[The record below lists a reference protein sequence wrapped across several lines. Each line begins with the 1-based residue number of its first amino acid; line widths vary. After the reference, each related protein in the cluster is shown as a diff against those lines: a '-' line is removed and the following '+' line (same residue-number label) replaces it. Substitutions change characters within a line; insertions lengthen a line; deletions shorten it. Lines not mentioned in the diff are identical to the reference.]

1 MRGNTLNYLKQFLI
15 ILTVCFIGEILHAM
29 IPLPIPASIY
39 GLVLMLICL
48 IAKIIPEEKVSA
60 VSDFLIG
67 IMPVMFIPSAVGL
80 MGYWEAIK
88 PILLAVVVITVAMNV
103 LVFAVSGRVTQA
115 VIRMDNKK
123 KARGEK

>member
-1 MRGNTLNYLKQFLI
+1 MGVT
-15 ILTVCFIGEILHAM
+15 CIGEILKYF
-29 IPLPIPASIY
+29 IPLPIPGSIY
-39 GLVLMLICL
+39 GLVLMLIL
-48 IAKIIPEEKVSA
+48 LSTKVIKLEQ
-60 VSDFLIG
+60 VKETGEFLVE

>member
-1 MRGNTLNYLKQFLI
+1 MNYLKQFLI
-15 ILTVCFIGEILHAM
+15 ILTICLIGEILHAM